1 MAVGGAGMDQSH
13 VLRVAALG
21 VFAAFC
27 LCAAEGAVEP
37 AAAAPAKLNTAAFLD
52 SCSADQNVTDE
63 PGFADGKVTP
73 KAYCECVVGKFEE
86 NKLTQKDVDMLTKM
100 HKDEI
105 TDADAAAYPTLE
117 DLLTANEGYEDAC
130 KKSLGLP
137 ADAGNDEAPMEED
150 AVPDEEAPDEG
161 APPGDDVSPPE

>member
-1 MAVGGAGMDQSH
+1 MGGWEGQGMDQSYL
-13 VLRVAALG
+13 LRVAAG
-21 VFAAFC
+21 VFAAVLLQVACFY
-27 LCAAEGAVEP
+27 AMP
-37 AAAAPAKLNTAAFLD
+37 AAAAPAAKLNSAAFLD
-52 SCSADQNVTDE
+52 ACAADQNVTDS

-73 KAYCECVVGKFEE
+73 KAFCECVAGKFEE

-105 TDADAAAYPTLE
+105 TDADAEAFPTLE

-137 ADAGNDEAPMEED
+137 ADAGDDEVPMEED
-150 AVPDEEAPDEG
+150 TVPDEGSPDEG
-161 APPGDDVSPPE
+161 TPPDDVSPPE